1 MMQPDNK
8 QKEQKDEMLDFPKL
22 EPQKNPSPRNDFDF
36 GGGSGGGLGINVS
49 SLDKKEEPPKL
60 Q

>member
-1 MMQPDNK
+1 
-8 QKEQKDEMLDFPKL
+8 MLDFPKL
-22 EPQKNPSPRNDFDF
+22 EPPKNPSPRNDFDF